1 MKIQKILPN
10 AIKNNYNN
18 IKHENKK
25 FAQNEKTN
33 SFLPS
38 TSQYLAFCG
47 GLSLDL
53 KHVNSSLE
61 EKEYPPNIKN
71 LIEAELSKNEQTKK
85 TLYDVH
91 SQHYK
96 GILDCYS
103 LDELKEKYPEFKDTV
118 SVYDIE
124 EYKKG
129 STVDEFLNG
138 KSKTFSPDEDL
149 TLQLIKLYWGQGF
162 SLTDL
167 SKYSS
172 ETSDTEAGVNFYYT
186 MTKKLNIPV
195 MDRHYARVLKLSN
208 KEYNEK
214 FTQEMSMKR
223 IEAKEAR
230 QQKLEGE
237 PVTIPSRELTEA
249 HKKRISEGL
258 KKYWETN
265 PEAIYRQTKR
275 QKEFYEKNPQYRE
288 RMSWV
293 MDYAWNKTQEGRS
306 IKKYLTKFMK
316 KHGTISDEK
325 LILREDLSQADKTLL
340 EEFWKKNAWAKPKMS
355 SAVKQGWEYAKE
367 DIFTLFDG
375 KSIEGEKITFRLL
388 PKKISKEIEKF
399 AKEKKYK
406 IEMHNY
412 GSAVIFKNE
421 FQAKSKWA
429 IDFGKRTAQIA
440 DNYYKTQHP
449 GLLDDLTGAKHNA
462 IMIFMYDLEHNP
474 EKLPKA
480 LQNDHTR
487 KMYLTY
493 LDTLHGICPLYEPF
507 QNYPKMPRQGMDT
520 KEIDLY
526 FSQIMMFALQ
536 LNHLELAE
544 YMNKNLDF
552 AYQKHLDGKLPDLLK
567 YFK

>member
-1 MKIQKILPN
+1 MNIQKIQSSV
-10 AIKNNYNN
+10 IKNNYNN
-18 IKHENKK
+18 IKHVNKK
-25 FAQNEKTN
+25 VAHQEKEN

-53 KHVNSSLE
+53 RHVNSTLD
-61 EKEYPPNIKN
+61 EKEFPKNIKS
-71 LIEAELSKNEQTKK
+71 LVEAELSKDSSGKK
-85 TLYDVH
+85 TLYDIH

-103 LDELKEKYPEFKDTV
+103 LDELKEKYPEFEDVV
-118 SVYDIE
+118 SVYNID

-129 STVDEFLNG
+129 STVEEFLTG

-167 SKYSS
+167 SKFSS
-172 ETSDTEAGVNFYYT
+172 ENSEDGAGVNFYYT
-186 MTKKLNIPV
+186 MTKKLNIPI

-237 PVTIPSRELTEA
+237 PVTIPSRELTQA

-265 PEAIYRQTKR
+265 PEAIYKQTQR

-288 RMSWV
+288 KMSWV

-316 KHGTISDEK
+316 KHGAISDEK
-325 LILREDLSQADKTLL
+325 LLLREDLNQKDKTLL
-340 EEFWKKNAWAKPKMS
+340 EEFWKKNSWAKPKMS

-375 KSIEGEKITFRLL
+375 KSIEGEKISFKLL
-388 PKKISKEIEKF
+388 PTKISKEIEEF
-399 AKEKKYK
+399 AKEKGYK
-406 IEMHNY
+406 IELHNY
-412 GSAVIFKNE
+412 GNAVVFKDDY
-421 FQAKSKWA
+421 QAQSKWA
-429 IDFGKRTAQIA
+429 RDFEKRTAQIA
-440 DNYYKTQHP
+440 DNYYNTQHP
-449 GLLDDLTGAKHNA
+449 ALVDDLTGAKHNA
-462 IMIFMYDLEHNP
+462 LMIFMYDLENRP
-474 EKLPKA
+474 EKLPKSM
-480 LQNDHTR
+480 QDETTR
-487 KMYLTY
+487 SVYLTY
-493 LDTLHGICPLYEPF
+493 IKTMHEICPLYEPY

-520 KEIDLY
+520 KELDLY
-526 FSQIMMFALQ
+526 YTQLMMFALQ
-536 LNHLELAE
+536 LNHLELSE
-544 YMNKNLDF
+544 YMSKNLDY
-552 AYQKHLDGKLPDLLK
+552 AYQVHIDGHLKDLLK